1 MIKTKTDLETTSRR
15 IRLIA
20 ILFSLVGGILILVIK
35 FYAAVLTNSSALRS
49 DALEGTVNVLAAAF
63 GLGSIIFAEKPA
75 DRDHPYGHGKIEYFS
90 SAFEGGLI
98 SLAGFLILVDT
109 VIRFLHHQVPSDLG
123 FGLKLSVFS
132 GMMNGVMGILI
143 YRVGKKHQSQVLV
156 ADGIHLLSDLVTT
169 VALTIGLLV
178 VYFTHI
184 YWIDPMLAI
193 GIAIFLFKTGYSLV
207 DTSAKAL
214 LDAEN
219 PDILQSIVDQMN
231 FLPRGEV
238 ITAHGLKAQQF
249 GRDTHVDL
257 HVVVPE
263 YITIKEAH
271 AEADLIAGTLR
282 DRLGHN
288 SVVHTH
294 IDPCERDFCE
304 ECPVEDCPIRANGFH
319 QIKPFTL
326 ESLTD
331 PGKH

>member
-1 MIKTKTDLETTSRR
+1 MKTETELEKNSRKL
-15 IRLIA
+15 RLIA
-20 ILFSLVGGILILVIK
+20 ILFSLIGGILILGIK
-35 FYAAVLTNSSALRS
+35 LYAAVISNSSALRS

-98 SLAGFLILVDT
+98 ALAGFLILIDT
-109 VIRFLHHQVPSDLG
+109 VIRFLHHQTLGDLG
-123 FGLKLSVFS
+123 LGLKLSVFS
-132 GMMNGVMGILI
+132 GILNGLMGIVI
-143 YRVGKKHQSQVLV
+143 YGIGKKHQSQVLV

-169 VALTIGLLV
+169 VVLTLGLLI
-178 VYFTHI
+178 VYFTRI
-184 YWIDPMLAI
+184 YWIDPLLAI
-193 GIAIFLFKTGYSLV
+193 GIAIFLFKTGYTLV
-207 DTSAKAL
+207 DVSAKAL

-219 PDILQSIVDQMN
+219 PDLLQNIVDQMN
-231 FLPRGEV
+231 SLPRGEV

-294 IDPCERDFCE
+294 VDPCERDFCE
-304 ECPVEDCPIRANGFH
+304 ECQVEDCPIRANPFH
-319 QIKPFTL
+319 AIKPFTR